1 MNQDLVTSNSLLY
14 NIANDRQLLSSGGK
28 LNMIPVIR
36 KNQTTVTL
44 ENYFYFSFSSKY
56 RASMVGLGN
65 LEEFRC

>member
-56 RASMVGLGN
+56 RASVVGLGN

>member
-1 MNQDLVTSNSLLY
+1 MSNSRLRRTF
-14 NIANDRQLLSSGGK
+14 NDRPSLTIKDTLEKNS
-28 LNMIPVIR
+28 LVR

>member
-1 MNQDLVTSNSLLY
+1 MSNSRLRRTF
-14 NIANDRQLLSSGGK
+14 NDRPSLTIKETLEKNS
-28 LNMIPVIR
+28 LVR

-56 RASMVGLGN
+56 RASMVGLGS

>member
-1 MNQDLVTSNSLLY
+1 MSNPRLRRTFNDRPSLTIKYMLGKNSL
-14 NIANDRQLLSSGGK
+14 
-28 LNMIPVIR
+28 VW

-56 RASMVGLGN
+56 RTSMAGLGS